1 MKLKNNSEVTL
12 HGTQHLNTDTSKTGE
27 NMSNRKSQFLLLV
40 RQNVANTLK
49 DNLKRNEIMPLQQHG
64 WT

>member
-49 DNLKRNEIMPLQQHG
+49 DNLKIS
-64 WT
+64 